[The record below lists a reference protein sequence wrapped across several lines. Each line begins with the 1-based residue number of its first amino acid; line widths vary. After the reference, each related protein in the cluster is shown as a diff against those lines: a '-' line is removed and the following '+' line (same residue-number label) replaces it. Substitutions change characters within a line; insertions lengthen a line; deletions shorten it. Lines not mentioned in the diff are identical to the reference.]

1 MNIFSQNHNRPAVVR
16 KLAVLLASLGALAVS
31 GCDSPDASD
40 GTRYEAIV
48 LPTDTLLNLACAD
61 VGIFDNTCVLED
73 PENPFATTAI
83 IEFDENNPEAFN
95 KLQLA
100 NQIPPGPDGAK
111 ARFYFWATALAR
123 RASGENQFFTAS
135 ALHELWSLNS
145 DPIIREQAL
154 KAYRSVLDYFY
165 GSVFFFACCEA
176 VSNDGLPLILPA
188 TLNEATADILYR
200 NPTGFRRLVDGD
212 PLNVIELLGEWGY
225 TYRPATPP
233 NYDDGVVGVISF

>member
-16 KLAVLLASLGALAVS
+16 KLALLLVSLGALAVS
-31 GCDSPDASD
+31 GCESPDESD
-40 GTRYEAIV
+40 GVRYDAIV

-73 PENPFATTAI
+73 PENPFATVAI

-95 KLQLA
+95 KLELA
-100 NQIPPGPDGAK
+100 SQIPSGPDGAK

-123 RASGENQFFTAS
+123 RASGENQFYTAL

-145 DPIIREQAL
+145 DPIVEEQAL
-154 KAYRSVLDYFY
+154 RAYRSVLDYFF
-165 GSVFFFACCEA
+165 GSVFFFSCCEA
-176 VSNDGLPLILPA
+176 VSNDGLPLILPL

-200 NPTGFRRLVDGD
+200 NPTGFRRLVPGD
-212 PLNVIELLGEWGY
+212 PLNVIELLGSWGY
-225 TYRPATPP
+225 TYQPATPP
-233 NYDDGVVGVISF
+233 DFDDGVVGVISF

>member
-16 KLAVLLASLGALAVS
+16 KLALLLVGLGALAVS
-31 GCDSPDASD
+31 GCESPDASD
-40 GTRYEAIV
+40 GERYEAIV
-48 LPTDTLLNLACAD
+48 LPTDTLVNLACAD
-61 VGIFDNTCVLED
+61 VGIFDNTCILED

-95 KLQLA
+95 KLLLA
-100 NQIPPGPDGAK
+100 NQIPPGPEGAK
-111 ARFYFWATALAR
+111 ARYYFWATALAR

-145 DPIIREQAL
+145 DSIIREQAL
-154 KAYRSVLDYFY
+154 RAYRSVLDYFY
-165 GSVFFFACCEA
+165 GSVFFFSCCEA

>member
-16 KLAVLLASLGALAVS
+16 KLALLLVSLGALAVS

-40 GTRYEAIV
+40 GTRYEAII

-73 PENPFATTAI
+73 PENPFATVAI
-83 IEFDENNPEAFN
+83 IEFDENNPDDFN
-95 KLQLA
+95 KLLLA
-100 NQIPPGPDGAK
+100 DQIPPGPDGAK

-154 KAYRSVLDYFY
+154 RAYRSVLDYFY